1 MNTLAAANSMQTDL
15 NFAHTSQSSS
25 ATQSRLHLTS
35 RCLSLANAI
44 SIAVVVGG
52 GLVLVGWLLD
62 LDLLKSVLPHAVTMK
77 PNTAV
82 GFALLGISLWLQLNE
97 ASQSSKAD
105 PIRKHA
111 SQACAVA
118 AILLGLLVLGE
129 YLFKVDIG
137 IDEILFRETLLATQ
151 APHPGRMAPATALK
165 FVFFGLALLLLNIES
180 RRGYRPSE
188 FLALT
193 GVTIS
198 LLAIVGYAYG
208 VQELYATFPY
218 SSVALHTAILFTT
231 FGFGVLLARPDR
243 GLIATITS
251 THLGGLMARRLLPA
265 TLIAPFLIGWL
276 RLKGEHAGLYKTE
289 FGLAMLV
296 TSTIIILTTIA
307 WINARLLNRMDDQRH
322 RVDDQLGI
330 SEERLRLAVK
340 GAGIGTWHW
349 DLKTSELVW
358 SDRCIALFG
367 LPARRQPSYEIFLAC
382 LHPADHARVD
392 EAVKR
397 ALADQSDYNVEYRVV
412 WPDGS
417 EHWIAS
423 KGRGYCDADG
433 RPIRMEGIVL
443 DISGQKKAD
452 ADLLASRRELRLLSA
467 NIETLREAER
477 TRIARELHDD
487 LGQQLTSLK
496 LELTTLSAML
506 PQDNGPPS
514 EKIREMRAM
523 MGSAITSVRRIA
535 ADLRPIMLD
544 ELGLIPAIEWL
555 SHEFSRRHGVNVALL
570 VDDEELAYNDEA
582 GTALFRMIQEA
593 LTNVAKHAKATEVR
607 ITINQDEGNCVVI
620 VQDNGIGMPLG
631 AQRKPGC
638 FGLLGMHERVRLLTG
653 ALFVDSSPGNG
664 ASIKIVLPLRAA
676 QTRME
681 HT

>member
-1 MNTLAAANSMQTDL
+1 MISLAAANSMQTDL
-15 NFAHTSQSSS
+15 NFAHPGQSPS
-25 ATQSRLHLTS
+25 ATQSRLHLGS
-35 RCLSLANAI
+35 RCLSIVSVI
-44 SIAVVVGG
+44 SIAMVVSG
-52 GLVLVGWLLD
+52 GLVLIGWYLD
-62 LDLLKSVLPHAVTMK
+62 LELLKSVLPNTATMK

-82 GFALLGISLWLQLNE
+82 GVALLGVSLWLQRDE
-97 ASQSSKAD
+97 ANRSCKAD

-111 SQACAVA
+111 ARACAVA
-118 AILLGLLVLGE
+118 AVLLGLLTLGE
-129 YLFKVDIG
+129 YLFKADLG
-137 IDEILFRETLLATQ
+137 IDEVLFRETLLATQ
-151 APHPGRMAPATALK
+151 APHPGRMAPVTALA
-165 FVFFGLALLLLNIES
+165 FVLFGLALLLLNVKS

-188 FLALT
+188 LLALPA
-193 GVTIS
+193 VTVS
-198 LLAIVGYAYG
+198 VLAIVGYAYG
-208 VQELYATFPY
+208 VQALYATFPN
-218 SSVALHTAILFTT
+218 SSIALHTAQLFTA
-231 FGFGVLLARPDR
+231 FGFGVFLARPDR
-243 GLIATITS
+243 GLAATITS
-251 THLGGLMARRLLPA
+251 TRLGGLMARRLLPT
-265 TLIAPFLIGWL
+265 TLITPFFIGWL
-276 RLKGEHAGLYKTE
+276 RLKGEHAGLYKTQ

-296 TSTIIILTTIA
+296 TSTIIILATIV
-307 WINARLLNRMDDQRH
+307 WINARLLNRIDDQRH

-330 SEERLRLAVK
+330 SEERLRLAVT

-349 DLKTSELVW
+349 DLIKDKLVW
-358 SDRCIALFG
+358 SDRCLAVFG
-367 LPARRQPSYEIFLAC
+367 LPAGMPASYEMFIAC
-382 LHPADHARVD
+382 LHPADHAHVD

-397 ALADQSDYNVEYRVV
+397 TLADQSEYNVEYRAV
-412 WPDGS
+412 WSDGS

-423 KGRGYCDADG
+423 KGRGYYDADG
-433 RPIRMEGIVL
+433 HPIRMEGIVL

-452 ADLLASRRELRLLSA
+452 DDLLASRRELRLLSA

-506 PQDNGPPS
+506 PQDNGPPC

-555 SHEFSRRHGVNVALL
+555 SHEFSRRHGVNVELL
-570 VDDEELAYNDEA
+570 ADDEELECNDEV

-607 ITINQDEGNCVVI
+607 ITIKQDEGNCVVM
-620 VQDNGIGMPLG
+620 VQDNGIGMPSD
-631 AQRKPGC
+631 AQRKPAC
-638 FGLLGMHERVRLLTG
+638 FGLLGMHERVQLLTG

-664 ASIKIVLPLRAA
+664 ASIRIALPLRAA
-676 QTRME
+676 QTKME